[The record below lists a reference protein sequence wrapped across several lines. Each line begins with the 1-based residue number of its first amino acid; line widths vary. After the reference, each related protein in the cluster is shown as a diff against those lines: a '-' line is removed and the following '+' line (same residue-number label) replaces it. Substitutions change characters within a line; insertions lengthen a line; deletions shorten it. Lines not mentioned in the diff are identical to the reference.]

1 MRVRSW
7 RGQRWST
14 CGSVAGECFWKG
26 DVPQSHG
33 RCRCPVC
40 ASRALRGAW
49 RCRLPAWRR
58 LPQGCLNSTEA
69 DFSAEGGACQR
80 CWGCTELSCLL
91 RQAASSLL
99 AVLACLIDAGFQI
112 ATTVPE
118 GKRRSR
124 ILLRVFSWQ
133 GKARR
138 AAKRAREELP

>member
-1 MRVRSW
+1 MRCCRTVKKV
-7 RGQRWST
+7 GQLVLELVLKSKYKPPVYTFSYHMSHLSERHL
-14 CGSVAGECFWKG
+14 
-26 DVPQSHG
+26 DVIS
-33 RCRCPVC
+33 
-40 ASRALRGAW
+40 L
-49 RCRLPAWRR
+49 
-58 LPQGCLNSTEA
+58 QGCLNSTEA

-80 CWGCTELSCLL
+80 CWGCTELSCLP

-118 GKRRSR
+118 GKRRSH

-138 AAKRAREELP
+138 AAKLAREELP